1 MSCFTEYT
9 ISTFLE
15 SKTVL
20 QERILAL
27 DILIDKAILLLADN
41 IDGAAGN
48 ISSYELDDGQVR
60 IKTGYRSMADIE
72 SGIKSLERMKQLYI
86 NRLYGRSVTLRD
98 SRTFR

>member
-1 MSCFTEYT
+1 
-9 ISTFLE
+9 
-15 SKTVL
+15 
-20 QERILAL
+20 L